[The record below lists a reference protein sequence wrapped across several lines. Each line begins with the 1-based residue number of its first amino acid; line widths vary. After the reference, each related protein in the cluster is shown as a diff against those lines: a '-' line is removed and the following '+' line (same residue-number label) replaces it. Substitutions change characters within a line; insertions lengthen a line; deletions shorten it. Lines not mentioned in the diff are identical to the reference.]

1 MYDNMHAIK
10 SYLNIVQNDVAL
22 LKSIQQSKSEDIP
35 IETAK
40 KSIHDDNNSIVSKT
54 PDESTTIGQEIRML
68 VMTNLLEL

>member
-1 MYDNMHAIK
+1 MHAIK